1 MSMVR
6 IQARDPPP
14 LSEADRKTLAGL
26 AALPD
31 VATDCS
37 NVPPLDDTFWQNA
50 VPAQAREHLQQHRE
64 QAHGHIA
71 LTIPLPPSPAA
82 GTPFASAAKTASTS
96 SMKRRKAGWS
106 ATRSRFHAMRTDEKG
121 RRNAGLLL
129 WWCYCP
135 YNAVSCPLASTLPF
149 RLKPSTAGVASA
161 GRSRLLSSA

>member
-37 NVPPLDDTFWQNA
+37 NVPPLDDTFWQHA
-50 VPAQAREHLQQHRE
+50 VPAQAREPLRHHRE

-71 LTIPLPPSPAA
+71 LTIPLPP
-82 GTPFASAAKTASTS
+82 
-96 SMKRRKAGWS
+96 
-106 ATRSRFHAMRTDEKG
+106 ATLARSRHAVRLRGEDCQHLIHEAPESWLE
-121 RRNAGLLL
+121 RHQE
-129 WWCYCP
+129 
-135 YNAVSCPLASTLPF
+135 PF
-149 RLKPSTAGVASA
+149 PRDAH
-161 GRSRLLSSA
+161 R